1 MRSSLLLSTVLP
13 VVVGLLVSSPEIQGK
28 GKKRKLPPK
37 DPQHAIE
44 VVGHVPPGGGTVT
57 QFLLTQ
63 HFSSYYLYAEHE
75 GGKNVTLIDVS
86 NASQPVFLWELP
98 TPPSGSAG
106 SFVAVAGTAALI
118 TEPMSILPPVAP
130 QTVRIM
136 DYSDPK
142 QARVVREFAGVT
154 ALSTDA
160 GRELVFLANP
170 EGIWILHPRV
180 AEDPEM
186 QREYAHHVLYDR

>member
-1 MRSSLLLSTVLP
+1 MRFSPLVSTVLP
-13 VVVGLLVSSPEIQGK
+13 VVVGLLVSSPAIQGK
-28 GKKRKLPPK
+28 GKKKKPPPR
-37 DPQHAIE
+37 DPQDGIE

-86 NASQPVFLWELP
+86 NASQPALLFELP
-98 TPPSGSAG
+98 SPPSGSAG
-106 SFVAVAGTAALI
+106 RFLAVAGTAALI
-118 TEPMSILPPVAP
+118 TEPMPKVPSVAP

-142 QARVVREFAGVT
+142 QAGVVREFTGVT
-154 ALSTDA
+154 ALSTDPS
-160 GRELVFLANP
+160 RELIFLANP
-170 EGIWILHPRV
+170 EGIWILHQNI
-180 AEDPEM
+180 AED
-186 QREYAHHVLYDR
+186 A